1 VLGGI
6 APSSSHKA
14 AVTCAIEGFKAGQS
28 IVAAPKAGKVGAL
41 QAAIQV
47 GSSGSVCGRALDDV
61 PKAEKL
67 VGLAKEDVALFEGR
81 SSGWK
86 LGESVFDLAATIL
99 KLSHK

>member
-1 VLGGI
+1 
-6 APSSSHKA
+6 
-14 AVTCAIEGFKAGQS
+14 
-28 IVAAPKAGKVGAL
+28 VGN
-41 QAAIQV
+41 
-47 GSSGSVCGRALDDV
+47 SGSICGRALDAV

-67 VGLAKEDVALFEGR
+67 VGLAREDVALFQGR